1 MIIGEDVN
9 NWNHYKVLVTVS
21 VRKMRQPLWKLSAS
35 FYMIKCFLFS

>member
-9 NWNHYKVLVTVS
+9 NWNHHKVLVTVS

-35 FYMIKCFLFS
+35 SSKG